1 MRGGRSRARTRLQGI
16 DVAALV
22 ADYEA
27 GITVKAICESH
38 GVGLS
43 RLYRILNENRVP
55 RRKPS
60 PGRIPE
66 VTNVATTNGAKVAS
80 WLKSAFG
87 NCAII

>member
-1 MRGGRSRARTRLQGI
+1 MRRGPQRSRLHDI
-16 DVAALV
+16 DVVVLI

-43 RLYRILNENRVP
+43 RLYRILDENRVP

-60 PGRIPE
+60 TGRIPE

>member
-1 MRGGRSRARTRLQGI
+1 MRRGPQRSRLHDI
-16 DVAALV
+16 DVVVLI